1 MASHTLIQ
9 KGDLLEIHLSG
20 TFKSEGVAELQK
32 KVGESIRK
40 GFNKVLVI
48 LDGFDGWG
56 GSADSWGDISFAE
69 QFDSHIQQLAI
80 VGEAQWKDSF
90 ELFTMKGL
98 RSFPIEY
105 FISEEEQAARAWL
118 K

>member
-1 MASHTLIQ
+1 MAIHKLIQ
-9 KGDLLEIHLSG
+9 QGELLEIHLSG
-20 TFKSEGVAELQK
+20 TLKSEDVAEQQK
-32 KVGESIRK
+32 KAGEAIQK

-48 LDGFDGWG
+48 LEGFDGWG
-56 GSADSWGDISFAE
+56 GSADSWADISFAE
-69 QFDSHIQQLAI
+69 EFDSHIQQLAI
-80 VGEAQWKDSF
+80 VGEARWKDSF

-105 FISEEEQAARAWL
+105 FVSEEEQAARAWL